1 MPDKSQQTEKPT
13 QRRIDQSRK
22 EGRFPTSREAV
33 GAFQFLTFCALL
45 SWFGAAY
52 CWHVIATARYL
63 FQAAFTSQLSANEVT
78 RLMGLVLRRDFLP
91 LGISGGIL
99 MLASL
104 SAQLGV
110 TRGGLSV
117 KSLTPNLKRLSPLS
131 KMRELPRQNI
141 PALLQA
147 AVLLPLFASAV
158 YGIVQDNW
166 NTLLKMPLQEAE
178 TGARQ
183 MALSVQ
189 SLLWKAALMF
199 LILGAVDLWRQNR
212 RYTADLRMSKQDL
225 REESKEM
232 EGNPQIRG
240 RLRQLRRDWLRRRMM
255 SQVPKATAVV
265 VNPTHYAVAI
275 RYAMES
281 MAAPVV
287 VAKGRNYL
295 AQRIRLM
302 AIHHQVPVVENPP
315 LAQALYKTAEV
326 GQEIPPHLFRAVA
339 EVLAYIYRIMGNRLP
354 S

>member
-1 MPDKSQQTEKPT
+1 
-13 QRRIDQSRK
+13 
-22 EGRFPTSREAV
+22 V
-33 GAFQFLTFCALL
+33 GAFQFLTFAALMA
-45 SWFGAAY
+45 WFGAAY
-52 CWHVIATARYL
+52 CWHVIATGRYL
-63 FQAAFTSQLSANEVT
+63 FQAAFTTQLSANEVT

-117 KSLTPNLKRLSPLS
+117 KSLTPNFKRLSPLA
-131 KMRELPRQNI
+131 KLRELPRQNI
-141 PALLQA
+141 PSLLQA

-166 NTLLKMPLQEAE
+166 SALLRMPLQEAE

-183 MALSVQ
+183 MAISVQ
-189 SLLWKAALMF
+189 SLLWKAAF
-199 LILGAVDLWRQNR
+199 LFAILGAVDLWRQNR

-225 REESKEM
+225 REESKET

-240 RLRQLRRDWLRRRMM
+240 RLRQLRREWLRRRMM

-275 RYAMES
+275 RYVMDS
-281 MAAPVV
+281 MAAPMV
-287 VAKGRNYL
+287 VAKGRNFV
-295 AQRIRLM
+295 AQRIRLL
-302 AIHHQVPVVENPP
+302 AIHHQVPVIENPP

-354 S
+354 G